1 MTRLPL
7 RLAMLTAVSIL
18 AAASPAAASMSMPE
32 AAHGAA
38 ADAPVVDRSVAVEGG
53 RIQYRIIGDLNSGRT
68 PVLMLHGAFM
78 AGEGMRPLAD
88 QFASDRAVI
97 IVDQRNHGRTGDLS
111 GPFTYEQLGDDAAAV
126 LADAGVGKADVVG
139 YSMGGAAALQL
150 ALRHPE
156 RVDHLVTMS
165 IATNDSGAAGG
176 MPPVTPTLTPEVFAG
191 SAIESTYR
199 RLSPTP
205 DAFPTLVGKINAMAV
220 AGHLWPDD
228 EIRALRHP
236 TFVIV
241 GDYDVILTENAVK
254 LYRLRGGGDPAL
266 VYQPFLTAPPPARMA
281 ILPATSHIGVLS
293 DPVRLSTM
301 IHAFLNDETPP
312 RTPGFF

>member
-7 RLAMLTAVSIL
+7 RIAALTAVSIL
-18 AAASPAAASMSMPE
+18 AAAAPAAASMSMPE
-32 AAHGAA
+32 AAGTT

-53 RIQYRIIGDLNSGRT
+53 RIQYQVIGDLNSGKT

-88 QFASDRAVI
+88 QFTPSRPVI
-97 IVDQRNHGRTGDLS
+97 VVDQRNHGRTGDLS
-111 GPFTYEQLGDDAAAV
+111 GPFSYAQLGDDAAAV

-139 YSMGGAAALQL
+139 YSMGGGAALQL
-150 ALRHPE
+150 ALRHPG
-156 RVDHLVTMS
+156 RVDHLVTIS
-165 IATNDSGAAGG
+165 IAANDSGAAAG
-176 MPPVTPTLTPEVFAG
+176 MTPGTPRLTPELFAG
-191 SAIESTYR
+191 SPIESTYK

-205 DAFPTLVGKINAMAV
+205 DAFASLVGKINAMSA
-220 AGHLWPDD
+220 AGQLWPDD
-228 EIRALRHP
+228 QIRALTQP

-241 GDYDVILTENAVK
+241 GDYDVIQTEHAVQ

-266 VYQPFLTAPPPARMA
+266 VFQPFLTAPPPARLA

-293 DPVRLSTM
+293 DPARLSTM
-301 IHAFLNDETPP
+301 ILAFLNNETPP
-312 RTPGFF
+312 TTPGFF

>member
-18 AAASPAAASMSMPE
+18 AAAPAAASTTMPE
-32 AAHGAA
+32 AASAT
-38 ADAPVVDRSVAVEGG
+38 ADAPVLRSVAVEGG
-53 RIQYRIIGDLNSGRT
+53 RIQYQVIGDLSSGTT

-88 QFASDRAVI
+88 QFASDRTVI
-97 IVDQRNHGRTGDLS
+97 IVDQRNHGRSGDLS

-126 LADAGVGKADVVG
+126 LADAGVSKADVVG

-156 RVDHLVTMS
+156 RVDHLVTIS
-165 IATNDSGAAGG
+165 IAANDSGPAAG
-176 MPPVTPTLTPEVFAG
+176 MPPIMPSLTPEQFAG
-191 SAIESTYR
+191 SALESTYK

-205 DAFPTLVGKINAMAV
+205 GAFPSLVGKINAMSA

-228 EIRALRHP
+228 DIRALKHP

-241 GDYDVILTENAVK
+241 GDYDVILTENAVQ

-266 VYQPFLTAPPPARMA
+266 VYQPFLTAAPPARLA

-301 IHAFLNDETPP
+301 IHDFLNDETPP